1 MEKTIS
7 EVWLKKQL
15 KQDEYMVQVQTIVT
29 IYIGSEYEHSSHLAC
44 PLVGIFVCKKKT
56 KNAKWVGINSCCT
69 LEMFWNL
76 SRNKY

>member
-29 IYIGSEYEHSSHLAC
+29 FYIGSEYEHSSHLAC
-44 PLVGIFVCKKKT
+44 PLVGIFVSKE
-56 KNAKWVGINSCCT
+56 N
-69 LEMFWNL
+69 
-76 SRNKY
+76 

>member
-44 PLVGIFVCKKKT
+44 PLVGIFVSKKIK
-56 KNAKWVGINSCCT
+56 
-69 LEMFWNL
+69 
-76 SRNKY
+76 